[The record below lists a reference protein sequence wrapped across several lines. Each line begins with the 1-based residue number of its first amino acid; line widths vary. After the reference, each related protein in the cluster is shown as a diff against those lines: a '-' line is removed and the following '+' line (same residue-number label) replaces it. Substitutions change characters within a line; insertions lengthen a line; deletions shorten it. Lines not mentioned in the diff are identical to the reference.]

1 MHGHGS
7 VKLYVTF
14 EYTRSYK
21 NSRAASRY
29 GPPLRT
35 EYRVIVEN
43 LSSRV
48 SWQVCI
54 FVNFI
59 DFVLP

>member
-1 MHGHGS
+1 MAS
-7 VKLYVTF
+7 VQ
-14 EYTRSYK
+14 EDTRDSRIHHRSH
-21 NSRAASRY
+21 NSRSSSRY

-35 EYRVIVEN
+35 EYRLVVEN

-59 DFVLP
+59 DFRFWS